1 MPTLTIR
8 HLTTYRYRQPVA
20 FGEHRM
26 MFRPRDSDRHRVID
40 ALLTITPEPV
50 SLRHIQDDYGNHVG
64 IAEFSHRSRLLSFE
78 SVVCV
83 EHSAERLTPIGA
95 DDMTPDAGFA
105 RDADDADPVWN
116 WVLGL
121 LPTDGAIGNWA
132 LLTHLSERIHRDF
145 IYRRREAMGTQT
157 PAETLELGSGTC
169 RDFAVLLIDVARR
182 FGFTARFASG
192 YLAVPLDRPEDD
204 AADSG
209 ETAHGSTHA
218 WAEVHLP
225 RLGWVAFD
233 PTNGSVGGHNLIT
246 VAVTISPEEAT
257 PLYGSFLGFPSDHI
271 GMDVAVTITPGPP
284 AF

>member
-26 MFRPRDSDRHRVID
+26 MLRPRDSERHRVIE
-40 ALLTITPEPV
+40 ARLTITPEPL
-50 SLRHIQDDYGNHVG
+50 SLRHTQDDYGNHVG
-64 IAEFSHRSRLLSFE
+64 IAEFSRRSRVLSFE

-83 EHSAERLTPIGA
+83 EHAPHLFIAVEDATPV
-95 DDMTPDAGFA
+95 PEAGFD
-105 RDADDADPVWN
+105 RDADPDPVGAWA
-116 WVLGL
+116 LGL
-121 LPTDGAIGNWA
+121 LPADGAIGSWA
-132 LLTHLSERIHRDF
+132 LLTRLSERIHNDF
-145 IYRRREAMGTQT
+145 TYRRREAMGIQT
-157 PAETLELGSGTC
+157 PAETIELGSGTC

-182 FGFTARFASG
+182 FGFAARFASG
-192 YLAVPLDRPEDD
+192 YLAVPLTREAGDGPET
-204 AADSG
+204 G
-209 ETAHGSTHA
+209 HGSTHA

-246 VAVTISPEEAT
+246 VAVTTSPEEAT

-271 GMDVAVTITPGPP
+271 GLDVAVSITPGPIAP
-284 AF
+284 